1 MAEKESK
8 DVAVRREPER
18 FISPLREMERTF
30 EDFFRRPFSL
40 LSPSF
45 WPSMRTEGMEELS
58 LSLDIFEEGDDIV
71 IKAEVPG
78 ISKDDLEVSVTDD
91 TITIS
96 GEKKKEEK
104 VEKKNYF
111 RMERTYGSFT
121 RSIPIPTEIEKEKIK
136 AKFTDGVLE
145 IRAPKTEEA
154 KQQAKKINIE

>member
-18 FISPLREMERTF
+18 FASPLREMERTF

-45 WPSMRTEGMEELS
+45 WPSMRMEGMEELS
-58 LSLDIFEEGDDIV
+58 FSVDIFEEGDDIV
-71 IKAEVPG
+71 VKAEMPG
-78 ISKDDLEVSVTDD
+78 IAKEDLEVSVTDN

-104 VEKKNYF
+104 IEKKNYF

-121 RSIPIPTEIEKEKIK
+121 RSIPVPSEIEKDKIK
-136 AKFTDGVLE
+136 ARFKDGVLE

-154 KQQAKKINIE
+154 KQQAKKVNIE